1 MTPRFMLV
9 DLWKT
14 AGHVRSNHKG
24 RRKTYK
30 VQKRKSQKEKA
41 KKKKPKEK
49 ENGGKIK
56 PQVVASSYHS
66 STLTPRV
73 KRHSRSVEGS
83 SNLKF

>member
-1 MTPRFMLV
+1 MLV
-9 DLWKT
+9 DLWRT
-14 AGHVRSNHKG
+14 AGHVRSHYKG

-30 VQKRKSQKEKA
+30 VQKKKKPKKEKAKRKSQKRKR
-41 KKKKPKEK
+41 KGRKR
-49 ENGGKIK
+49 IK

-73 KRHSRSVEGS
+73 ERHSRSVEGS